1 MYITYYLYL
10 YIFILDPE
18 NWLDD
23 DLARLKDPKLFNQNM
38 RPEET
43 PDWEMFTPRK
53 VYSYRTHAPE
63 IGMMNPVKDGLN
75 HVLGQTM
82 SIINREARKVLHR
95 TLEFKRLNHG
105 YMRYHPKYGAQYM
118 LDLLMKYHRH
128 VGYNRRRMTVHVRHH
143 AYLQV
148 CECSWG
154 ILLHYCFI
162 CSREFFVVENKWNLL
177 LSAKLMSEKIVFFF
191 YKCSLLL

>member
-1 MYITYYLYL
+1 
-10 YIFILDPE
+10 
-18 NWLDD
+18 
-23 DLARLKDPKLFNQNM
+23 M
-38 RPEET
+38 RPDET

-105 YMRYHPKYGAQYM
+105 YMRYHPKYGAQFM

-148 CECSWG
+148 REECVHD
-154 ILLHYCFI
+154 LLFQNLI
-162 CSREFFVVENKWNLL
+162 CSIFSLPCLL
-177 LSAKLMSEKIVFFF
+177 FGKIF
-191 YKCSLLL
+191 

>member
-1 MYITYYLYL
+1 
-10 YIFILDPE
+10 
-18 NWLDD
+18 
-23 DLARLKDPKLFNQNM
+23 M
-38 RPEET
+38 RPDET

-105 YMRYHPKYGAQYM
+105 YMRYHPKYGAQFM

-148 CECSWG
+148 REECVHD
-154 ILLHYCFI
+154 LLFQNLI
-162 CSREFFVVENKWNLL
+162 CSIFSLPCLL
-177 LSAKLMSEKIVFFF
+177 FGKIFCVDNNF
-191 YKCSLLL
+191 